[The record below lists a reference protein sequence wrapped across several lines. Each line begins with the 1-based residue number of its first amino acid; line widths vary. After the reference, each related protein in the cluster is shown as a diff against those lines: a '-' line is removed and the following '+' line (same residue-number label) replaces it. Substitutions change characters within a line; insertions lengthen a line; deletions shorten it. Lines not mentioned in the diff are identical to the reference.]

1 MTEAIIY
8 CNARFNG
15 SSVSTRN
22 EILDKCRKKERDDAA
37 FTIKRWKRSI

>member
-1 MTEAIIY
+1 MTEALS
-8 CNARFNG
+8 AAMQDFNG
-15 SSVSTRN
+15 SSVSAKN